1 MGIMILVPMNM
12 YRKCFVLLMLI
23 GLISCSDRRDKVVAY
38 VDNEPLKEEEIIFYA
53 LRIKHIDADSFSI
66 LTEKEM
72 VLPVARGKILQIK
85 LRDEG
90 ILYED
95 NLDADFSKKTLQDL
109 SFDGYKRRYESV
121 RNKIKYKYGPDN
133 MDLSDKYA
141 DHLYRIKV
149 ALKQEKIKQC
159 ISKDTSITADEA
171 SWAFEIDTLNC
182 WFDKMKIEY
191 VDK

>member
-1 MGIMILVPMNM
+1 MILEPMNI
-12 YRKCFVLLMLI
+12 YRSSIIGMSVLAL
-23 GLISCSDRRDKVVAY
+23 SCSDMQEKIVAY
-38 VDNEPLKEEEIIFYA
+38 VDGEPLTKEEIVFYTENI
-53 LRIKHIDADSFSI
+53 RHIDTDSFST
-66 LTEKEM
+66 LTEEEL
-72 VLPVARGKILQIK
+72 VLPVAREKILQIK
-85 LRDEG
+85 LRNEG

-95 NLDADFSKKTLQDL
+95 NLDADFSKKTLLDL
-109 SFDGYKRRYESV
+109 SFENYKQRYEWT
-121 RNKIKYKYGPDN
+121 RKNRIQYKYGPDN
-133 MDLSDKYA
+133 MALSDKYA

-159 ISKDTSITADEA
+159 ITKDTSLTTDEA